1 MLPSVVPVLGRKSK
15 TRRRSIRKSEK
26 VEYLRETSPDSFG
39 GYFEE
44 LEVYIKTRLDIG
56 TSLPLVTAFGS
67 SVSTRQ
73 YVMYTCVLYYGTMYI
88 APCLFIEDIQ
98 LSCYFHV
105 LHVHIYAGRH
115 TPDAIRQWKVDES
128 SS

>member
-44 LEVYIKTRLDIG
+44 LEVDIKTRLDIG
-56 TSLPLVTAFGS
+56 ISLPLVTAFGS

-73 YVMYTCVLYYGTMYI
+73 YVMYIHVCYIMVLCTL
-88 APCLFIEDIQ
+88 PRVSL
-98 LSCYFHV
+98 LK
-105 LHVHIYAGRH
+105 IYN
-115 TPDAIRQWKVDES
+115 
-128 SS
+128 